1 MRSSAWV
8 ARFNY
13 NNSTEDFYSQN
24 NLWPRPYFLIL
35 LRLFGT
41 LSFDICQFWLL
52 FSLSLMSLP
61 CSCFLGQPN
70 ICVLAGRSCTLAQQK
85 ITFHVKKNIREAES
99 TKKHL
104 PSVNPRVFTTGSV
117 DKAEKTR
124 GAKMAPSVAK
134 PWSCIVAI
142 GPAATTGWCL
152 GAVSIAWHNNQQSW
166 CTEDSE
172 HSEDVEWDWVTGC
185 DCQDLQVNSA
195 YDMFQRSN
203 AQIETWLWFAR
214 LQGQGKADQQRIF
227 MARFGSGALIT
238 ASFELLQWT
247 FLGNTE
253 GNRTGELRFRSRH
266 STTFDTL

>member
-1 MRSSAWV
+1 
-8 ARFNY
+8 
-13 NNSTEDFYSQN
+13 
-24 NLWPRPYFLIL
+24 
-35 LRLFGT
+35 
-41 LSFDICQFWLL
+41 
-52 FSLSLMSLP
+52 MSLP

-152 GAVSIAWHNNQQSW
+152 GAVSIAWHDILVGLHYQHGNKQQPTQLMYRTFRTFRRCWVRLSDRMW
-166 CTEDSE
+166 LPRLAGQFRLWHVPEEQCSDRNLTLICK
-172 HSEDVEWDWVTGC
+172 VTGSGESRPTK
-185 DCQDLQVNSA
+185 DF
-195 YDMFQRSN
+195 Y
-203 AQIETWLWFAR
+203 
-214 LQGQGKADQQRIF
+214 GKIRI
-227 MARFGSGALIT
+227 RGSHYSIL
-238 ASFELLQWT
+238 WT
-247 FLGNTE
+247 FAVNLPWKYW
-253 GNRTGELRFRSRH
+253 RQ
-266 STTFDTL
+266 